1 MAQGQ
6 PCNAIHPLHPDR
18 DNSDG
23 EFVRKAIAGE
33 PLATDMLYRRHA
45 HRLVMLATHLLAN
58 RADAEDAVQDAFI
71 EAFRDLEKLREHAAF
86 APWITRITV
95 HQVHRRYRRRRLRR
109 IVGMLSPGSA
119 EHGLLASARPELSPE
134 LHAELALIDA
144 ALRVVPPKHK
154 VPWTVRRGLH
164 LGGGCRCLCVL
175 TCKCKATRTTGQRRC
190 RNSCGCKGVIEWVGA
205 T

>member
-154 VPWTVRRGLH
+154 VPWILRYVEGYTLVEVADACACSLASAKRH
-164 LGGGCRCLCVL
+164 V
-175 TCKCKATRTTGQRRC
+175 QRA
-190 RNSCGCKGVIEWVGA
+190 NAVVAIHVDVKESSNG
-205 T
+205 

>member
-1 MAQGQ
+1 MAQGK
-6 PCNAIHPLHPDR
+6 PCNAIHPLHPDWE
-18 DNSDG
+18 NSDD

-58 RADAEDAVQDAFI
+58 EADAEDAVQDAFI
-71 EAFRDLEKLREHAAF
+71 EAFRDLKKLRKYAAF

-109 IVGMLSPGSA
+109 MVGLLSPDSEGQ
-119 EHGLLASARPELSPE
+119 GLFACARPELSPE

-144 ALRVVPPKHK
+144 ALRTVPAKYKIPWILRYVEGYTLVEVADACACSLASAKRHLQRANAVVAIHVDVKESSN
-154 VPWTVRRGLH
+154 G
-164 LGGGCRCLCVL
+164 
-175 TCKCKATRTTGQRRC
+175 
-190 RNSCGCKGVIEWVGA
+190 
-205 T
+205 